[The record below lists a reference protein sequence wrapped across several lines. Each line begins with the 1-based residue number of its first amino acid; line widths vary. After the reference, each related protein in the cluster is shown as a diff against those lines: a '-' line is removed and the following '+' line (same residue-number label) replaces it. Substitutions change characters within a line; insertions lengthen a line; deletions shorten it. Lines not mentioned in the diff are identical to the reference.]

1 MPIDPK
7 NHRHSESDIARRRRF
22 DDAMRRRV
30 KSSTA
35 CCGYDPEMSD
45 VQFTPREQ
53 RLYRFVV
60 AAIVVGLIVAVIA
73 WWVI

>member
-1 MPIDPK
+1 
-7 NHRHSESDIARRRRF
+7 
-22 DDAMRRRV
+22 MRRRV